1 MVLFRNNDPK
11 VQGSEIINK
20 VLGEQ
25 EVLID
30 NAASTKKFNI
40 EFLRTLRNVLKFYPK
55 RLESFDS
62 LEADGILLKLLTLDS
77 TGAKVKIPDLNL
89 NPTQLLDLANVTGK
103 PTGQLNST
111 MPTKFYKYTRRGS
124 TQHVRA
130 YEGVGGHDC
139 KYWLTCSYYT
149 FTMYLEVPAAEVGK
163 GSKEL
168 KDFIERAPKKLDEA
182 IYEKTDDYDE
192 DISTVGA
199 EYIVGGV
206 GVSRHYADSSS
217 DLEETDYTN
226 DNPPDEDNTMGFQDF
241 SDHMD
246 GLTEPYEKDTKPG
259 DPDYGDEDLFD
270 LEILQDRGFHSRK
283 LPADRESF
291 GHPGWVNGLSCE
303 VTGTCNMNARAL
315 FALCP
320 ACVKGQEATGLT

>member
-55 RLESFDS
+55 RLEAFDR

-89 NPTQLLDLANVTGK
+89 NPTQLLDLANVTGT

-124 TQHVRA
+124 RQHVRA
-130 YEGVGGHDC
+130 YESVGGHEC
-139 KYWLTCSYYT
+139 KYWLTCAYYT

-163 GSKEL
+163 GLKEL
-168 KDFIERAPKKLDEA
+168 KDFIGRAPNKLDEA

-199 EYIVGGV
+199 KPINGGT
-206 GVSRHYADSSS
+206 GVVRRYADSSY

-259 DPDYGDEDLFD
+259 DPDYDAVDRHD
-270 LEILQDRGFHSRK
+270 LEELQDRGFHSRK
-283 LPADRESF
+283 LPADIEHF
-291 GHPGWVNGLSCE
+291 GHPGWVEGLSCE
-303 VTGTCNMNARAL
+303 VIGDCNMTARAL
-315 FALCP
+315 IPLCP
-320 ACVKGQEATGLT
+320 ACPEGQKATGLT